1 MRYFKRHKIISL
13 ILIVLSVYLYIN
25 YTRIIEENPNI
36 DKNSPAYINDI
47 YMSDERIYNN
57 YLSETEKIAYD
68 ELKDMFKKRQLKRK
82 LDINKYSGKS
92 SKDISTDIMN
102 AGRALLIDHPEM
114 LQLASYGY
122 RYDDTMIQAKID
134 FAINNPIMES
144 LNTLRIR
151 RIIDNIKRR
160 TKDMSDREKIKYVYE
175 WIGDNNTYDELFTY
189 TSKNQSIYNVIIYH
203 LLILYKRFLN
213 FHHYYALFRR
223 QTHLLLRGGS

>member
-68 ELKDMFKKRQLKRK
+68 ELKDMFKKRQLKRE

-92 SKDISTDIMN
+92 SKDIS
-102 AGRALLIDHPEM
+102 
-114 LQLASYGY
+114 
-122 RYDDTMIQAKID
+122 
-134 FAINNPIMES
+134 
-144 LNTLRIR
+144 
-151 RIIDNIKRR
+151 
-160 TKDMSDREKIKYVYE
+160 
-175 WIGDNNTYDELFTY
+175 
-189 TSKNQSIYNVIIYH
+189 
-203 LLILYKRFLN
+203 
-213 FHHYYALFRR
+213 
-223 QTHLLLRGGS
+223 

>member
-1 MRYFKRHKIISL
+1 MRYFKRHKFISL
-13 ILIVLSVYLYIN
+13 ILIALSVYLYIN

-68 ELKDMFKKRQLKRK
+68 ELKDMFKKRQLKRE

-92 SKDISTDIMN
+92 PKDISTDIMN
-102 AGRALLIDHPEM
+102 AGGALLIDHPEM
-114 LQLASYGY
+114 LQLSSYGY
-122 RYDDTMIQAKID
+122 RYDDTMIQAKIE

-151 RIIDNIKRR
+151 RIIITLGFIFLFLLSFFITAVCLEISERP
-160 TKDMSDREKIKYVYE
+160 
-175 WIGDNNTYDELFTY
+175 IGF
-189 TSKNQSIYNVIIYH
+189 
-203 LLILYKRFLN
+203 
-213 FHHYYALFRR
+213 
-223 QTHLLLRGGS
+223 